1 MTTTV
6 IVTDGEQRAA
16 LAVVRSLGTAGYR
29 CVVASSLRASIAGAS
44 RFAARSVMVPDSLSR
59 PTAFADAIAAV
70 ATAEHATVVLP
81 ISEQALLAIVPIRD
95 RLLPAVVP
103 FPDVE
108 SIRIVADKQ
117 RLLREASKL
126 GIAVP
131 HQVVLSAPKA
141 FGAIDP
147 LALQF
152 PVILKPARSV
162 SEIGDVRVK
171 QSVSYASGAEEL
183 RRKIDALSPAA
194 FPLLLQERIVGPG
207 IGIFMLL
214 WDGELRAEFAHRRL
228 CEKPASGGVS
238 VYRESIAMDDDL
250 RERSRN
256 LLNRF
261 GWFGPA
267 MVEYKR
273 DSATGRAYLMEVN
286 GRFWGSLQL
295 AIDSG
300 VDFPQLLVRCALGQP
315 SERIHSYRVG
325 VRSRWW
331 WGQVDHLV
339 GRVGSRAPLPP
350 ATVSAPRALG
360 DLLLGAFRRSDY
372 EEVLRWD
379 DPRPFWNETIRWIGG
394 K

>member
-1 MTTTV
+1 
-6 IVTDGEQRAA
+6 
-16 LAVVRSLGTAGYR
+16 
-29 CVVASSLRASIAGAS
+29 
-44 RFAARSVMVPDSLSR
+44 
-59 PTAFADAIAAV
+59 
-70 ATAEHATVVLP
+70 
-81 ISEQALLAIVPIRD
+81 
-95 RLLPAVVP
+95 
-103 FPDVE
+103 
-108 SIRIVADKQ
+108 
-117 RLLREASKL
+117 
-126 GIAVP
+126 
-131 HQVVLSAPKA
+131 
-141 FGAIDP
+141 
-147 LALQF
+147 
-152 PVILKPARSV
+152 
-162 SEIGDVRVK
+162 
-171 QSVSYASGAEEL
+171 
-183 RRKIDALSPAA
+183 
-194 FPLLLQERIVGPG
+194 
-207 IGIFMLL
+207 MLL

-350 ATVSAPRALG
+350 ATVSAPAAVLVPLPLVFRFPYPSALIVWEPEALYSTVRFVSVLVENAYWLEKSG
-360 DLLLGAFRRSDY
+360 VAAVRVHFGTKQFAGSAENDGLPTASHCHDARIRWTRRGRDDGFSAFRRAAPTRTRDCTCRSKTWYRLAGRSLSRRRFPD
-372 EEVLRWD
+372 
-379 DPRPFWNETIRWIGG
+379 
-394 K
+394 